1 MLFDIEKD
9 FDQDLIDRQFE
20 LSEEMAKQ
28 DCPNESRGKM
38 ERHRLGSIEAQEFIA
53 ENPASAVLPPDGS
66 RIEQFRRDSA
76 EYFQPRVDR
85 ALSRYDI
92 SVENTIISGIPCLE
106 VTPNA
111 GKVRGVVLHFF
122 GGGFVCGS
130 AYESLLLAAPIC
142 QYSTVK
148 IVLPEYRLSP
158 ENLWPDAIEDCFAV
172 YKELEKRLSGIS
184 LAISGDSAGGNL
196 ALAIALRAHHENVP
210 LPAAL
215 ALLSPWCDLTNQGDT
230 LKANDGRDPTLTRA
244 WLNEAAKLYA
254 SAADLSQPT
263 LSPIFASYPSEFPP
277 VMITTGT
284 RDLLM
289 SQSISLN
296 TRLRDAANECTIR
309 IWDHLWHVFEYYDEL
324 PESKTSL
331 EEIAQF
337 LAARLNSDN
346 NAVNCDKGL

>member
-1 MLFDIEKD
+1 
-9 FDQDLIDRQFE
+9 
-20 LSEEMAKQ
+20 MAKQ

-53 ENPASAVLPPDGS
+53 TNPANAVVPPDGS

-130 AYESLLLAAPIC
+130 AYESLLIAAPIC
-142 QYSTVK
+142 QYSTAK

-158 ENLWPDAIEDCFAV
+158 ENFWPDAIQDCFAV
-172 YKELEKRLSGIS
+172 YKELKKRLSGIS

-196 ALAIALRAHHENVP
+196 GLAISLRAHHENVP
-210 LPAAL
+210 LPTAL

-296 TRLRDAANECTIR
+296 TRLRDAAIECTIR
-309 IWDHLWHVFEYYDEL
+309 IWDNLWHVFEYYDEL

>member
-1 MLFDIEKD
+1 
-9 FDQDLIDRQFE
+9 
-20 LSEEMAKQ
+20 MAKQ
-28 DCPNESRGKM
+28 QRPNKSINREQNPIHLRGKM

-53 ENPASAVLPPDGS
+53 TNPASAVQPPDGS

-92 SVENTIISGIPCLE
+92 SVESTIISGIPCLE
-106 VTPNA
+106 VTPNVA
-111 GKVRGVVLHFF
+111 KVRGVVLHFF
-122 GGGFVCGS
+122 GGGFVSGS
-130 AYESLLLAAPIC
+130 AYENLLIAAPIC
-142 QYSTVK
+142 QYSAAK

-172 YKELEKRLSGIS
+172 YKELQDRLSGIS

-196 ALAIALRAHHENVP
+196 GLAISLRAYRENVA

-215 ALLSPWCDLTNQGDT
+215 ALLSPWCDLTNQGDSLET
-230 LKANDGRDPTLTRA
+230 NDGRDPTLTRA

-289 SQSISLN
+289 SQSVRLE
-296 TRLRDAANECTIR
+296 RQLRDAAVECTIR
-309 IWDHLWHVFEYYDEL
+309 IWDNLWHVFEYYDEL
-324 PESKTSL
+324 PESETSL

-337 LAARLNSDN
+337 LSVHLNCDSPS
-346 NAVNCDKGL
+346 VNCDKSL

>member
-1 MLFDIEKD
+1 M
-9 FDQDLIDRQFE
+9 
-20 LSEEMAKQ
+20 SERMTKQ
-28 DCPNESRGKM
+28 ERPNESRGKM
-38 ERHRLGSIEAQEFIA
+38 ERHQLGSIEAQEFIA
-53 ENPASAVLPPDGS
+53 TNPANAVLPPDGS

-85 ALSRYDI
+85 ALSRYNI

-106 VTPNA
+106 VTPNVN
-111 GKVRGVVLHFF
+111 KICGVVLHFF

-130 AYESLLLAAPIC
+130 AYENLLIAAPIC
-142 QYSTVK
+142 QYSAAK

-172 YKELEKRLSGIS
+172 YKELQDRLSGIS
-184 LAISGDSAGGNL
+184 LALSGDSAGGNL
-196 ALAIALRAHHENVP
+196 ALAIALRAYRENVA

-215 ALLSPWCDLTNQGDT
+215 ALLSPWCDLTNQGDS
-230 LKANDGRDPTLTRA
+230 LKTNDGRDPTLTHA

-289 SQSISLN
+289 SQSVRLN
-296 TRLRDAANECTIR
+296 KRLREAAVECTIR
-309 IWDHLWHVFEYYDEL
+309 IWDNLWHVFEYYDEL
-324 PESKTSL
+324 PESETSL

-337 LAARLNSDN
+337 LSVHLNSDSPS
-346 NAVNCDKGL
+346 VKCDKSL

>member
-1 MLFDIEKD
+1 
-9 FDQDLIDRQFE
+9 
-20 LSEEMAKQ
+20 MAKQ
-28 DCPNESRGKM
+28 QRPNNSINREQNPIHLRGKM

-53 ENPASAVLPPDGS
+53 TNPASAVLPPDGS

-92 SVENTIISGIPCLE
+92 SVESTIISGIPCLE
-106 VTPNA
+106 VTPNVA
-111 GKVRGVVLHFF
+111 KVRGVVLHFF

-130 AYESLLLAAPIC
+130 AYENLLIAAPIC
-142 QYSTVK
+142 QYSAAK

-172 YKELEKRLSGIS
+172 YKELQDRLSGIS

-196 ALAIALRAHHENVP
+196 GLAISLRAYRENVA

-215 ALLSPWCDLTNQGDT
+215 ALLSPWCDLTNQGDSLET
-230 LKANDGRDPTLTRA
+230 NDGRDPTLTRA

-289 SQSISLN
+289 SQSVKLE
-296 TRLRDAANECTIR
+296 RQLRDAAVECTIR
-309 IWDHLWHVFEYYDEL
+309 IWDNLWHVFEYYDEL
-324 PESKTSL
+324 PESETSL

-337 LAARLNSDN
+337 LSVHLNSDSPS
-346 NAVNCDKGL
+346 VNCDKSL

>member
-1 MLFDIEKD
+1 
-9 FDQDLIDRQFE
+9 
-20 LSEEMAKQ
+20 MAKQ
-28 DCPNESRGKM
+28 QRPNKSINREQNPIHLRGKM

-53 ENPASAVLPPDGS
+53 TNPASAVQPPDGS

-106 VTPNA
+106 VTPNVA
-111 GKVRGVVLHFF
+111 KVRGVVLHFF

-130 AYESLLLAAPIC
+130 AYENLLIAAPIC
-142 QYSTVK
+142 QYSAAK

-172 YKELEKRLSGIS
+172 YKELQDRLSGIS

-196 ALAIALRAHHENVP
+196 GLAISLRAYRENVA

-215 ALLSPWCDLTNQGDT
+215 ALLSPWCDLTNQGDSLET
-230 LKANDGRDPTLTRA
+230 NDGRDPTLTRA

-289 SQSISLN
+289 SQSVKLE
-296 TRLRDAANECTIR
+296 RQLRDAAVECTIR
-309 IWDHLWHVFEYYDEL
+309 IWDNLWHVFEYYDEL
-324 PESKTSL
+324 PESETSL

-337 LAARLNSDN
+337 LSVHLNCDSPS
-346 NAVNCDKGL
+346 VNCDKSL

>member
-1 MLFDIEKD
+1 
-9 FDQDLIDRQFE
+9 
-20 LSEEMAKQ
+20 
-28 DCPNESRGKM
+28 M
-38 ERHRLGSIEAQEFIA
+38 EQRRLGSIEAQEFIA
-53 ENPASAVLPPDGS
+53 TNPSSAVLPPDGS
-66 RIEQFRRDSA
+66 RIEEFRRDSA

-92 SVENTIISGIPCLE
+92 SVKNTIISGIPCLE

-130 AYESLLLAAPIC
+130 AYENLLIAAPIC
-142 QYSTVK
+142 QYSGAK

-158 ENLWPDAIEDCFAV
+158 ENLWPGAIEDCFAV
-172 YKELEKRLSGIS
+172 YKELQDRLNGIS

-196 ALAIALRAHHENVP
+196 GLAISLRAYHENVA

-215 ALLSPWCDLTNQGDT
+215 ALLSPWCDLTNQGDSLET
-230 LKANDGRDPTLTRA
+230 NDGRDPTLTRA

-289 SQSISLN
+289 SQSVRLDR
-296 TRLRDAANECTIR
+296 RLRDASVECTIR
-309 IWDHLWHVFEYYDEL
+309 IWDNLWHVFEYYDEL
-324 PESKTSL
+324 PESKISL
-331 EEIAQF
+331 EDIAQF
-337 LAARLNSDN
+337 LSVHLNSDSPS
-346 NAVNCDKGL
+346 VNCGNSL

>member
-1 MLFDIEKD
+1 
-9 FDQDLIDRQFE
+9 
-20 LSEEMAKQ
+20 
-28 DCPNESRGKM
+28 M
-38 ERHRLGSIEAQEFIA
+38 ERRRLGSIEAQEFIA
-53 ENPASAVLPPDGS
+53 TNPSSAVLPPDGS
-66 RIEQFRRDSA
+66 RIEEFRRDSA

-92 SVENTIISGIPCLE
+92 SVKNTIISGIPCLE

-130 AYESLLLAAPIC
+130 AYENLLIAAPIC
-142 QYSTVK
+142 QYSGAK

-158 ENLWPDAIEDCFAV
+158 ENLWPGAIEDCFAV
-172 YKELEKRLSGIS
+172 YKELQDRLNGIS

-196 ALAIALRAHHENVP
+196 GLAISLRAYHENVD

-215 ALLSPWCDLTNQGDT
+215 ALLSPLCELTNQGDSLET
-230 LKANDGRDPTLTRA
+230 NDGRDPTLTRA

-289 SQSISLN
+289 SQSVRLDR
-296 TRLRDAANECTIR
+296 RLRDASVGCTIR
-309 IWDHLWHVFEYYDEL
+309 IWDNLWHVFEYYDEL
-324 PESKTSL
+324 PESETSL

-337 LAARLNSDN
+337 LSVHLNADSP
-346 NAVNCDKGL
+346 

>member
-1 MLFDIEKD
+1 
-9 FDQDLIDRQFE
+9 
-20 LSEEMAKQ
+20 MAKQ
-28 DCPNESRGKM
+28 QRPNNSINREQNPIHLRGKM

-53 ENPASAVLPPDGS
+53 TNPASAVQPPDGS

-92 SVENTIISGIPCLE
+92 SIESTIISGIPCLE
-106 VTPNA
+106 VTPNVA
-111 GKVRGVVLHFF
+111 KVRGVVLHFF

-130 AYESLLLAAPIC
+130 AYENLLIAAPIC
-142 QYSTVK
+142 QYSAAK

-172 YKELEKRLSGIS
+172 YKELQDRLSGIS

-196 ALAIALRAHHENVP
+196 GLAISLRAYRENVA

-215 ALLSPWCDLTNQGDT
+215 ALLSPWCDLTNQGDSLET
-230 LKANDGRDPTLTRA
+230 NDGRDPTLTRA

-289 SQSISLN
+289 SQSVKLE
-296 TRLRDAANECTIR
+296 RQLRDAAVECTIR
-309 IWDHLWHVFEYYDEL
+309 IWDNLWHVFEYYDEL
-324 PESKTSL
+324 PESETSL

-337 LAARLNSDN
+337 LSVHLNCDSPS
-346 NAVNCDKGL
+346 VNCDKSL

>member
-1 MLFDIEKD
+1 
-9 FDQDLIDRQFE
+9 
-20 LSEEMAKQ
+20 
-28 DCPNESRGKM
+28 M
-38 ERHRLGSIEAQEFIA
+38 ERRRLGSIEAQEFIA
-53 ENPASAVLPPDGS
+53 TNPSSAVLPPDGS
-66 RIEQFRRDSA
+66 RIEEFRRDSA

-92 SVENTIISGIPCLE
+92 SVKNTIISGIPCLE

-172 YKELEKRLSGIS
+172 YKELQKRLSGIS

-196 ALAIALRAHHENVP
+196 GLAISLRAHRENIA
-210 LPAAL
+210 LPTAL
-215 ALLSPWCDLTNQGDT
+215 ALLSPWCDLTNQGDS
-230 LKANDGRDPTLTRA
+230 LKRNDGRDPTLTRA

-254 SAADLSQPT
+254 SAADLYQPT

-289 SQSISLN
+289 SQSVRLDR
-296 TRLRDAANECTIR
+296 RLRDASVGCTIR
-309 IWDHLWHVFEYYDEL
+309 IWDNLWHVFEYYDEL
-324 PESKTSL
+324 PESKASL

-337 LAARLNSDN
+337 LSAHLHSDSPS
-346 NAVNCDKGL
+346 VNCDRNL

>member
-1 MLFDIEKD
+1 
-9 FDQDLIDRQFE
+9 
-20 LSEEMAKQ
+20 
-28 DCPNESRGKM
+28 M
-38 ERHRLGSIEAQEFIA
+38 ERRRLGSIEAQEFIA
-53 ENPASAVLPPDGS
+53 TNPSSAVLPPDGS
-66 RIEQFRRDSA
+66 RIEEFRRDSA

-85 ALSRYDI
+85 ALPRYDI
-92 SVENTIISGIPCLE
+92 SVKNTIISGIPCLE

-130 AYESLLLAAPIC
+130 AYENLLIAAPIC
-142 QYSTVK
+142 QYSGAK

-158 ENLWPDAIEDCFAV
+158 ENLWPGAIEDCFAV
-172 YKELEKRLSGIS
+172 YKELQDRLSGIS

-196 ALAIALRAHHENVP
+196 GLAISLRAYHENVD

-215 ALLSPWCDLTNQGDT
+215 ALLSPWCDLTNQGDSLET
-230 LKANDGRDPTLTRA
+230 NDGRDPTLTRA

-289 SQSISLN
+289 SQSVRLDR
-296 TRLRDAANECTIR
+296 RLRDASVECTIR
-309 IWDHLWHVFEYYDEL
+309 IWDNLWHVFEYYDEL
-324 PESKTSL
+324 PESKASL

-337 LAARLNSDN
+337 LSVHLNSDSPS
-346 NAVNCDKGL
+346 VNCGNSL

>member
-1 MLFDIEKD
+1 
-9 FDQDLIDRQFE
+9 
-20 LSEEMAKQ
+20 
-28 DCPNESRGKM
+28 M
-38 ERHRLGSIEAQEFIA
+38 EQRRLGSIEAQEFIA
-53 ENPASAVLPPDGS
+53 TNPSSAVLPPDGS
-66 RIEQFRRDSA
+66 RIEEFRRDSA

-92 SVENTIISGIPCLE
+92 SVKNTIISGIPCLE

-130 AYESLLLAAPIC
+130 AYESLLIAAPIC
-142 QYSTVK
+142 QYSGAK

-158 ENLWPDAIEDCFAV
+158 ENLWPGAIEDCFAV
-172 YKELEKRLSGIS
+172 YKELQDRLNGIS

-196 ALAIALRAHHENVP
+196 GLAISLRAYHENVA

-215 ALLSPWCDLTNQGDT
+215 ALLSPWCDLTNQGDSLET
-230 LKANDGRDPTLTRA
+230 NDGRDPTLTRA

-289 SQSISLN
+289 SQSVRLDR
-296 TRLRDAANECTIR
+296 RLRDASVECTIR
-309 IWDHLWHVFEYYDEL
+309 IWDNLWHVFEYYDEL
-324 PESKTSL
+324 PESKISL
-331 EEIAQF
+331 EDIAQF
-337 LAARLNSDN
+337 LSVHLNSDSPS
-346 NAVNCDKGL
+346 VNCGNSL

>member
-1 MLFDIEKD
+1 
-9 FDQDLIDRQFE
+9 
-20 LSEEMAKQ
+20 MAKQ
-28 DCPNESRGKM
+28 QRPNKSINREQNPIHLRGKM

-53 ENPASAVLPPDGS
+53 TNPASAVLPPDGS

-106 VTPNA
+106 VTPNVA
-111 GKVRGVVLHFF
+111 KVRGVVLHFF

-130 AYESLLLAAPIC
+130 AHENLLIAAPIC
-142 QYSTVK
+142 QYSAAK

-172 YKELEKRLSGIS
+172 YKELQNRLSGIS

-196 ALAIALRAHHENVP
+196 GLAISLRAYRENVA

-215 ALLSPWCDLTNQGDT
+215 ALLSPWCDLTNQGDSLET
-230 LKANDGRDPTLTRA
+230 NDGRDPTLTRA

-289 SQSISLN
+289 SQSVKLE
-296 TRLRDAANECTIR
+296 RQLRDAAVECTIR
-309 IWDHLWHVFEYYDEL
+309 IWDNLWHVFEYYDEL
-324 PESKTSL
+324 PESETSL

-337 LAARLNSDN
+337 LSVHLNSDSPS
-346 NAVNCDKGL
+346 VNCDKSL

>member
-1 MLFDIEKD
+1 
-9 FDQDLIDRQFE
+9 
-20 LSEEMAKQ
+20 
-28 DCPNESRGKM
+28 M
-38 ERHRLGSIEAQEFIA
+38 EHRRLGSIEAQEFIA
-53 ENPASAVLPPDGS
+53 TNPSSAVLPPDGS
-66 RIEQFRRDSA
+66 RIEKFRRDSA

-85 ALSRYDI
+85 VLSRYDI

-106 VTPNA
+106 VIPNA
-111 GKVRGVVLHFF
+111 GRPRGVVLHFF

-130 AYESLLLAAPIC
+130 AYESLLIAAPIC

-158 ENLWPDAIEDCFAV
+158 ESLWPDAIEDCFTV
-172 YKELEKRLSGIS
+172 YKELQKRLSGIS

-196 ALAIALRAHHENVP
+196 GLAISLRAHRENIA
-210 LPAAL
+210 LPTAL
-215 ALLSPWCDLTNQGDT
+215 ALLSPWCDLTNQGDS

-254 SAADLSQPT
+254 SAADLYQPT

-284 RDLLM
+284 RDLLL
-289 SQSISLN
+289 SQSISLDR
-296 TRLRDAANECTIR
+296 RLRDATGECTIR
-309 IWDHLWHVFEYYDEL
+309 IWDNLWHVFEYYDEL
-324 PESKTSL
+324 PESKASL

-337 LAARLNSDN
+337 LSAYLNSDN
-346 NAVNCDKGL
+346 PSVNCDRNL

>member
-1 MLFDIEKD
+1 M
-9 FDQDLIDRQFE
+9 
-20 LSEEMAKQ
+20 SERMAKQ
-28 DCPNESRGKM
+28 QRPNKSINREQNPIHLRGKM

-53 ENPASAVLPPDGS
+53 TNPASAVQPPDGS

-106 VTPNA
+106 VTPNVA
-111 GKVRGVVLHFF
+111 KVRGVVLHFF
-122 GGGFVCGS
+122 GGGFVSGS
-130 AYESLLLAAPIC
+130 AYENLLIAAPIC
-142 QYSTVK
+142 QYSAAK

-172 YKELEKRLSGIS
+172 YKELQDRLSGIS

-196 ALAIALRAHHENVP
+196 GLAISLRAYRENVA

-215 ALLSPWCDLTNQGDT
+215 ALLSPWCDLTNQGDSLET
-230 LKANDGRDPTLTRA
+230 NDGRDPTLTRA

-289 SQSISLN
+289 SQSVRLE
-296 TRLRDAANECTIR
+296 RQLRDAAVECTIR
-309 IWDHLWHVFEYYDEL
+309 IWDNLWHVFEYYDEL
-324 PESKTSL
+324 PESETSL

-337 LAARLNSDN
+337 LSVHLNSDSPS
-346 NAVNCDKGL
+346 VNCDKSL

>member
-1 MLFDIEKD
+1 M
-9 FDQDLIDRQFE
+9 
-20 LSEEMAKQ
+20 SERMAKQ
-28 DCPNESRGKM
+28 QRPNKSINREQNPIHLRGKM

-53 ENPASAVLPPDGS
+53 TNPASAVLPPDGS

-92 SVENTIISGIPCLE
+92 SVESTIISGIPCLE
-106 VTPNA
+106 VTPNVA
-111 GKVRGVVLHFF
+111 KVRGVVLHFF

-130 AYESLLLAAPIC
+130 AYENLLIAAPIC
-142 QYSTVK
+142 QYSAAK

-172 YKELEKRLSGIS
+172 YKELQDRLSGIS

-196 ALAIALRAHHENVP
+196 GLAISLRAYRENVA

-215 ALLSPWCDLTNQGDT
+215 ALLSPWCDLTNQGDSLET
-230 LKANDGRDPTLTRA
+230 NDGRDPTLTRA

-289 SQSISLN
+289 SQSVKLE
-296 TRLRDAANECTIR
+296 RQLRDAAVECTIR
-309 IWDHLWHVFEYYDEL
+309 IWDNLWHVFEYYDEL
-324 PESKTSL
+324 PESETSL

-337 LAARLNSDN
+337 LSVHLNCDSPS
-346 NAVNCDKGL
+346 VNCDKSL

>member
-1 MLFDIEKD
+1 
-9 FDQDLIDRQFE
+9 
-20 LSEEMAKQ
+20 MAKQ
-28 DCPNESRGKM
+28 QRPNNSINREQNPIHLRGKM

-53 ENPASAVLPPDGS
+53 TNPASAVQPPDGS

-92 SVENTIISGIPCLE
+92 SVESTIISGIPCLE
-106 VTPNA
+106 VTPNVA
-111 GKVRGVVLHFF
+111 KVRGVVLHFF

-130 AYESLLLAAPIC
+130 AYENLLIAAPIC
-142 QYSTVK
+142 QYSAAK

-172 YKELEKRLSGIS
+172 YKELQDRLSGIS

-196 ALAIALRAHHENVP
+196 GLAISLRAYRENVA

-215 ALLSPWCDLTNQGDT
+215 ALLSPWCDLTNQGDSLET
-230 LKANDGRDPTLTRA
+230 NDGRDPTLTRA

-289 SQSISLN
+289 SQSVKLE
-296 TRLRDAANECTIR
+296 RQLRDAAVECTIR
-309 IWDHLWHVFEYYDEL
+309 IWDNLWHVFEYYDEL
-324 PESKTSL
+324 PESETSL

-337 LAARLNSDN
+337 LSVHLNCDSPS
-346 NAVNCDKGL
+346 VNCDKSL

>member
-1 MLFDIEKD
+1 
-9 FDQDLIDRQFE
+9 
-20 LSEEMAKQ
+20 
-28 DCPNESRGKM
+28 M
-38 ERHRLGSIEAQEFIA
+38 EPHRLGSIEAQEFIA
-53 ENPASAVLPPDGS
+53 TNPASAVLPPDGS
-66 RIEQFRRDSA
+66 RIEQFRRDSV

-106 VTPNA
+106 VTPNVP
-111 GKVRGVVLHFF
+111 KVHGVVLHFF

-130 AYESLLLAAPIC
+130 AYENLLIAAPIC
-142 QYSTVK
+142 QYSGAK

-158 ENLWPDAIEDCFAV
+158 ENLWPGAIEDCFAV
-172 YKELEKRLSGIS
+172 YKELQDRLSGIS

-196 ALAIALRAHHENVP
+196 GLAISLRAYRENVA

-215 ALLSPWCDLTNQGDT
+215 ALLSPWCDLTNQGDSLET
-230 LKANDGRDPTLTRA
+230 NDGRDPTLTRA

-289 SQSISLN
+289 SQSVRLDR
-296 TRLRDAANECTIR
+296 RLRDASVGCTIR
-309 IWDHLWHVFEYYDEL
+309 IWDNLWHVFEYYDEL
-324 PESKTSL
+324 PESETSL

-337 LAARLNSDN
+337 LSVHLNADSP
-346 NAVNCDKGL
+346 

>member
-1 MLFDIEKD
+1 
-9 FDQDLIDRQFE
+9 
-20 LSEEMAKQ
+20 
-28 DCPNESRGKM
+28 M
-38 ERHRLGSIEAQEFIA
+38 ERRRLGSIEAQEFIA
-53 ENPASAVLPPDGS
+53 TNPSSAVLPPDGS
-66 RIEQFRRDSA
+66 RIEEFRRDSA

-92 SVENTIISGIPCLE
+92 SVKNTIISGIPCLE

-130 AYESLLLAAPIC
+130 AYENLLIAAPIC
-142 QYSTVK
+142 QYSGAK

-158 ENLWPDAIEDCFAV
+158 ENLWPGAIEDCFAV
-172 YKELEKRLSGIS
+172 YKELQDRLSGIS

-196 ALAIALRAHHENVP
+196 GLAISLRAYHENVD

-215 ALLSPWCDLTNQGDT
+215 ALLSPWCDLTNQGDSLET
-230 LKANDGRDPTLTRA
+230 NDGRDPTLTRA

-289 SQSISLN
+289 SQSVRLDR
-296 TRLRDAANECTIR
+296 RLRDASVECTIR
-309 IWDHLWHVFEYYDEL
+309 IWDNLWHVFEYYDEL
-324 PESKTSL
+324 PESKASL

-337 LAARLNSDN
+337 LSVHLNSDSPS
-346 NAVNCDKGL
+346 VNCGNSL

>member
-1 MLFDIEKD
+1 
-9 FDQDLIDRQFE
+9 
-20 LSEEMAKQ
+20 
-28 DCPNESRGKM
+28 M
-38 ERHRLGSIEAQEFIA
+38 EHRRLGSIEAQEFIA
-53 ENPASAVLPPDGS
+53 TNPSSAVLPPDGS
-66 RIEQFRRDSA
+66 RIEKFRRDSA

-85 ALSRYDI
+85 VLSQYDI

-106 VTPNA
+106 VIPNA
-111 GKVRGVVLHFF
+111 GRPRGVVLHFF

-130 AYESLLLAAPIC
+130 AYESLLIAAPIC

-158 ENLWPDAIEDCFAV
+158 ESLWPDAIEDCFTV
-172 YKELEKRLSGIS
+172 YKELQKRLSGIS

-196 ALAIALRAHHENVP
+196 GLEISLRAHRENVA
-210 LPAAL
+210 LPTAL
-215 ALLSPWCDLTNQGDT
+215 ALLSPWCDLTNQGDS

-254 SAADLSQPT
+254 SAADLYQPT

-284 RDLLM
+284 RDLLL
-289 SQSISLN
+289 SQSISLDR
-296 TRLRDAANECTIR
+296 RLRDATGECTIR
-309 IWDHLWHVFEYYDEL
+309 IWDNLWHVFEYYDEL
-324 PESKTSL
+324 PESKASL

-337 LAARLNSDN
+337 LSAYLNSDN
-346 NAVNCDKGL
+346 PSVNCDRNL